1 MSRIFI
7 VEDDPDVRMSIAE
20 ILTEEG
26 YEVREFATGVETL
39 RELRAGVRP
48 CVVLVDLLMPEM
60 SGQEFLTEL
69 HRDPTL
75 EKIPVVM
82 ITGAKTTF
90 TDVEVLRKPFDLS
103 DLIATVNR
111 YCRPNR

>member
-20 ILTEEG
+20 ILSEEG
-26 YEVREFATGVETL
+26 YEVREFATASETL

-60 SGQEFLTEL
+60 SGQEFLSEL
-69 HRDPTL
+69 HRDSTL
-75 EKIPVVM
+75 KEDPGRHDHRCQNDLYRCR
-82 ITGAKTTF
+82 GA
-90 TDVEVLRKPFDLS
+90 PQ
-103 DLIATVNR
+103 TV
-111 YCRPNR
+111 